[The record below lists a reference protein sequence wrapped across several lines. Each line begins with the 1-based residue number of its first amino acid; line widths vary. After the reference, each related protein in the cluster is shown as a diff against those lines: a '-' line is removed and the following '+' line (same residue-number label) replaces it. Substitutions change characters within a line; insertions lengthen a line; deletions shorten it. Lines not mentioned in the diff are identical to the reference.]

1 MIDVMTMTLQQAAD
15 HLGLHYMTV
24 YRYVRHGR
32 LRARK
37 VGGTWQVDESD
48 LEVLLR
54 TTSSDSTPRRSADWS
69 SRLEARLVAGDEA
82 GAWGIVEKA
91 MASGRTPEQI
101 YVEVIGPALSSI
113 GNLWTGGE
121 VGIAEEHMATALA
134 VRIIGRLGPRFARR
148 GRQKGL
154 VIVTTPPGE
163 RHAIPSLMVSDL
175 LRQAGF
181 DVLDLGADVPVD
193 ALANT
198 IESVDG
204 LTAVCVSST
213 RPGADA
219 AVRRS
224 IKTARRVAPDV
235 PVFVGG
241 GSITDRDHAVRL
253 RADGW
258 APSGPGAV
266 ELVLGALT

>member
-1 MIDVMTMTLQQAAD
+1 MTLQEAAD
-15 HLGLHYMTV
+15 HLGMHYMTV
-24 YRYVRHGR
+24 YRYVRLGR
-32 LRARK
+32 LPARK
-37 VGGTWQVDESD
+37 VGGTWHVDAAD
-48 LEVLLR
+48 LETLR
-54 TTSSDSTPRRSADWS
+54 QPASSHSKPRRSADWS
-69 SRLEARLVAGDEA
+69 SRLEARLAVGDES
-82 GAWGIVEKA
+82 GAWGVVEKA

-101 YVEVIGPALSSI
+101 YLEVIGPALASI
-113 GNLWTGGE
+113 GSRWTGGE

-148 GRQKGL
+148 GRPKGL

-241 GSITDRDHAVRL
+241 GSIADHNHAVRL
-253 RADGW
+253 GADGW
-258 APSGPGAV
+258 AATGPGAV
-266 ELVLGALT
+266 DLVADTLT

>member
-1 MIDVMTMTLQQAAD
+1 MTMTLQEAAD
-15 HLGLHYMTV
+15 HLGMHYMTV
-24 YRYVRHGR
+24 YRYVRLGR
-32 LRARK
+32 LPARK
-37 VGGTWQVDESD
+37 VGGTWQVNEAD
-48 LEVLLR
+48 LEMLLQ
-54 TTSSDSTPRRSADWS
+54 TTSSDSKPRPSADWS
-69 SRLEARLVAGDEA
+69 KRLEARLVAGDEG
-82 GAWGIVEKA
+82 GAWGVVEKA

-101 YVEVIGPALSSI
+101 YVEVIGPALASI
-113 GNLWTGGE
+113 GSRWTGGE
-121 VGIAEEHMATALA
+121 VGIADEHMATALA
-134 VRIIGRLGPRFARR
+134 VRTIGRLGPRFARR
-148 GRQKGL
+148 GRPKGR

-204 LTAVCVSST
+204 LTAVCISST

-224 IKTARRVAPDV
+224 IKTARRVAPEV
-235 PVFVGG
+235 PVFLGG
-241 GSITDRDHAVRL
+241 ASIADHDHAVRL
-253 RADGW
+253 GADGW
-258 APSGPGAV
+258 AASGQGAV
-266 ELVLGALT
+266 ELVLGAVT